1 MEYLAGRIGAVLS
14 VASAGCN
21 TTNLVA
27 NLEVGHSRSHGNDLS
42 SDFKTGNVAGT
53 LWRRIHANTLRRREI
68 MRLLSKTKRKQIG
81 NKMMTP
87 NTCMTSGRLIPAAAT
102 LTNTSC
108 GLGTGTGRS
117 PILRTY
123 KEGIRYSHS

>member
-42 SDFKTGNVAGT
+42 SNFKTGNVAGT
-53 LWRRIHANTLRRREI
+53 LWRRIHANTLRRRGI
-68 MRLLSKTKRKQIG
+68 MRLLSKNEEEANWQQNDDSKYLHDIRTVD
-81 NKMMTP
+81 
-87 NTCMTSGRLIPAAAT
+87 TSSSNLD
-102 LTNTSC
+102 
-108 GLGTGTGRS
+108 
-117 PILRTY
+117 
-123 KEGIRYSHS
+123 